1 MAIGMKQMSII
12 IATLGVLSFVFG
24 VIAENKKPAAGTA
37 IPGKGVVICKYKSD
51 PIVALGYLSFA
62 LLVASS
68 VAGFLSLFY
77 PYQGKSI
84 PQAALLKNTSF
95 VVFLNIALG
104 TTGLAAA
111 LLLWPTIS
119 EQLHISRNIHHNLQ
133 TDCPT
138 AKTGLLG
145 GGAFLSL
152 DSALFWL
159 VALMLADNAREDYF
173 QDADVKGELK
183 ASYVDDEVIKS
194 SA

>member
-1 MAIGMKQMSII
+1 MEQFLDFLFPYLWYVRQCGGFQFE
-12 IATLGVLSFVFG
+12 LFG
-24 VIAENKKPAAGTA
+24 YVYCSWDCNTRKRR
-37 IPGKGVVICKYKSD
+37 VICKYKSD
-51 PIVALGYLSFA
+51 PTVALGYLSFA

-68 VAGFLSLFY
+68 VADFLSLFY

-95 VVFLNIALG
+95 VVVLNIALG

-111 LLLWPTIS
+111 LILWPTIS
-119 EQLHISRNIHHNLQ
+119 EQLHITRNIHHNLQ

-138 AKTGLLG
+138 TKTGLLG

-183 ASYVDDEVIKS
+183 ASYADDEVIKS